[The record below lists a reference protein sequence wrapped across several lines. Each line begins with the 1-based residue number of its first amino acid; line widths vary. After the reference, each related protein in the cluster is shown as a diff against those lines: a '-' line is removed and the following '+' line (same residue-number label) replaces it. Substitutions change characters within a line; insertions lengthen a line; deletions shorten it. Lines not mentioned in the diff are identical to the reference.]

1 MIAGRPGSIRYN
13 THMRRLVTLVAMG
26 LALGA
31 AVPAWAQVQIETTR
45 PVKPETG
52 PEFKIVPPPL
62 QKEETRPHDSDTYPG
77 SSPRVEHE
85 PAFIEPLAGQY
96 ETPTGS
102 GRYGLAGWV
111 SPNTPVGHQIS
122 NYHEVTGYF
131 GLGFSITWDGPP
143 PTRPPAK
150 RPTPR

>member
-1 MIAGRPGSIRYN
+1 
-13 THMRRLVTLVAMG
+13 MRGLVACLIAG
-26 LALGA
+26 LALA
-31 AVPAWAQVQIETTR
+31 AAPDAWAQVQIETTK

-52 PEFKIVPPPL
+52 PDFKIVAPPL
-62 QKEETRPHDSDTYPG
+62 QKEQRPHDADVYPG

-85 PAFIEPLAGQY
+85 PAFIEPFAGQY

-143 PTRPPAK
+143 PSRPPAK
-150 RPTPR
+150 LPTPR

>member
-1 MIAGRPGSIRYN
+1 
-13 THMRRLVTLVAMG
+13 MRRWIALVIAA
-26 LALGA
+26 LALAVA
-31 AVPAWAQVQIETTR
+31 APAWAQVQIESTKT
-45 PVKPETG
+45 VKPGEG
-52 PEFKIVPPPL
+52 PEFRIVSPPL
-62 QKEETRPHDSDTYPG
+62 QKEERPRDADVYPG
-77 SSPRVEHE
+77 SRPRVEHE
-85 PAFIEPLAGQY
+85 PAFIEPAATQY
-96 ETPTGS
+96 QTPTGS

-143 PTRPPAK
+143 PVVPPAK